1 MACVYGNGRSR
12 SGNDK
17 KNEKSRP
24 ELIEIDGSYQL
35 DPAFS
40 YLVVLKEGLLQQP
53 LKKIVD
59 DGGNVTRTT

>member
-1 MACVYGNGRSR
+1 MVMGALR

-17 KNEKSRP
+17 KKEKSRP
-24 ELIEIDGSYQL
+24 ELIEIDGSNQL
-35 DPAFS
+35 GDPAFS
-40 YLVVLKEGLLQQP
+40 YLVVLKVGLLQQP